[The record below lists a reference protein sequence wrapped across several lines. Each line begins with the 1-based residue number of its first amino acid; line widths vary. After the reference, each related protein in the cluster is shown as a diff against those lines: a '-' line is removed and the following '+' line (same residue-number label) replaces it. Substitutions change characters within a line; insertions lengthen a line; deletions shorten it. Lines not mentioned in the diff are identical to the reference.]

1 MKASR
6 LRAFGEILSS
16 GGYSLLKP
24 KKRNEPKGRT
34 VIGLYRKRPVVIQAV
49 QIDSLDYD
57 GMIRIV
63 AWCGGRAI
71 DDGSDAV
78 IAIDTLEGTMNA
90 NHGTW
95 ILKGVAGEFYPCAP
109 EIFAATYEEID
120 DIADVLDYYSIEL
133 ES

>member
-1 MKASR
+1 M
-6 LRAFGEILSS
+6 SS

-57 GMIRIV
+57 GMTAIV
-63 AWCGGRAI
+63 AWCGGRAV
-71 DDGSDAV
+71 DDGSGAV

-90 NHGTW
+90 KHGTW
-95 ILKGVAGEFYPCAP
+95 IIKEISGEFHPCAP
-109 EIFAATYEEID
+109 DIFAATYEEID
-120 DIADVLDYYSIEL
+120 NIAEVLDYYEIGLDS
-133 ES
+133 